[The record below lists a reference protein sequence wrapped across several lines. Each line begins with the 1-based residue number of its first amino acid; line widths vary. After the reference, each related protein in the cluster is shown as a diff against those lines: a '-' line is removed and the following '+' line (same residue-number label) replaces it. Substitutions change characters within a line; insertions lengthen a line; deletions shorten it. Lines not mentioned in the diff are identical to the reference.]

1 MKELK
6 SVEERILDRTLYLIG
21 KQGSVH
27 VPVRTIVK
35 EADVNIGAINYY
47 FGTKENMLQQVK
59 QFYLENL
66 LSTVVPL
73 EDESLE
79 DREKLKRYTAMSMEY
94 SLRFPGAIALVKDA
108 FETKDQDEM
117 SQKIVEETMLMEEK
131 LNRVMKRYL
140 KDVEDEF
147 SIRKTIF
154 LSSIIYPTLEFNELN
169 GTAFLSEENQ
179 RMDYIDK
186 VVKLIRQGV

>member
-1 MKELK
+1 MSELK
-6 SVEERILDRTLYLIG
+6 SVEERLLDRTLYLIG
-21 KQGSVH
+21 KHGSVN

-47 FGTKENMLQQVK
+47 FGTKENMLRQVK
-59 QFYLENL
+59 KFYIENL
-66 LSTVVPL
+66 ISTVVPL
-73 EDESLE
+73 DDESLE
-79 DREKLKRYTAMSMEY
+79 DEEKLKRYASLSMEY
-94 SLRFPGAIALVKDA
+94 SMRFPGVIALLKDA
-108 FETKDQDEM
+108 FETKEQDEM

-140 KDVEDEF
+140 KDVEDEY

-169 GTAFLSEENQ
+169 GTAFLIDEKK

>member
-1 MKELK
+1 MSELK
-6 SVEERILDRTLYLIG
+6 SVEERLLDRTLYLIG
-21 KQGSVH
+21 KHGSVN

-47 FGTKENMLQQVK
+47 FGTKENMLRQVK
-59 QFYLENL
+59 KFYIENL
-66 LSTVVPL
+66 ISTVVPL
-73 EDESLE
+73 DDESLE
-79 DREKLKRYTAMSMEY
+79 DEEKLKRYASLSMEY
-94 SLRFPGAIALVKDA
+94 SMRFPGVIALLKDA
-108 FETKDQDEM
+108 FETKEQDEM

-131 LNRVMKRYL
+131 LNRVMKCYL
-140 KDVEDEF
+140 KDVEDEY

-169 GTAFLSEENQ
+169 GTAFLIDEKK

>member
-1 MKELK
+1 
-6 SVEERILDRTLYLIG
+6 
-21 KQGSVH
+21 
-27 VPVRTIVK
+27 
-35 EADVNIGAINYY
+35 
-47 FGTKENMLQQVK
+47 
-59 QFYLENL
+59 
-66 LSTVVPL
+66 
-73 EDESLE
+73 
-79 DREKLKRYTAMSMEY
+79 
-94 SLRFPGAIALVKDA
+94 
-108 FETKDQDEM
+108 M

-179 RMDYIDK
+179 RMDYIDR

>member
-21 KQGSVH
+21 KQGSVN
-27 VPVRTIVK
+27 VSVRSIVK

-47 FGTKENMLQQVK
+47 FGTKENMLRQVK

-66 LSTVVPL
+66 ISIVVPL

-79 DREKLKRYTAMSMEY
+79 DREKLKRYVAMSMEY

-108 FETKDQDEM
+108 FETKD
-117 SQKIVEETMLMEEK
+117 
-131 LNRVMKRYL
+131 
-140 KDVEDEF
+140 
-147 SIRKTIF
+147 
-154 LSSIIYPTLEFNELN
+154 
-169 GTAFLSEENQ
+169 
-179 RMDYIDK
+179 
-186 VVKLIRQGV
+186 